1 MKNIL
6 FKKFVENTY
15 KFYF

>member
-6 FKKFVENTY
+6 FKKF
-15 KFYF
+15 KCQWWGF